1 MNYTRSIEFAEQD
14 DGFRV
19 GDMITFSLT
28 DGETVEAMAVMPE
41 PDGMIFC
48 AVDCLEKEYPMMRR
62 GNKGKTYEESDLR
75 KELNGEILQRFPED
89 IRARMIP
96 FENGDL
102 LRIPTEREIF
112 GENEYGVNEPE
123 AVAQWDVMKLR
134 RNRIAFQGHNG
145 AWEWYWLQN
154 HVRDVAS
161 AALFAY
167 VYGDGCASYST
178 ASVSLGVRPAFKI
191 SKS

>member
-1 MNYTRSIEFAEQD
+1 MNYTRAIEFTEQD

-19 GDMITFSLT
+19 GDVITFSLT

-62 GNKGKTYEESDLR
+62 GNEGKTYEESDLR
-75 KELNGEILQRFPED
+75 RELNGEILQRFPDD

-102 LRIPTEREIF
+102 LRIPTEKEIF

-123 AVAQWDVMKLR
+123 AVTQWEVMKLR

-161 AALFAY
+161 AAHFADVFDNGY
-167 VYGDGCASYST
+167 ADYGFASY
-178 ASVSLGVRPAFKI
+178 SLGVRPAFKI